1 MVRKDRKDIT
11 VGKLEEKHG
20 LPPGTVR
27 NETGRKARKDKTL
40 ATIKKERSK

>member
-27 NETGRKARKDKTL
+27 NETGRKDKTL

>member
-20 LPPGTVR
+20 LPSGIVR
-27 NETGRKARKDKTL
+27 NDTGRKARKDKTL
-40 ATIKKERSK
+40 GAIKKERSK